1 MNLENRATKVMLKEM
16 PVFVAE
22 EKFALYKI
30 KSPYKEILEATC
42 IHDKDQ
48 FEAIDWLKHKY
59 KIHLGFRT
67 FSRKYAKALEMFR
80 TAHLLYNEK
89 NQSKQSPE

>member
-1 MNLENRATKVMLKEM
+1 MNIENRATKVMLKNM
-16 PVFVAE
+16 PVFMVE
-22 EKFALYKI
+22 DLIRRYKI

-42 IHDKDQ
+42 IKDKDQ
-48 FEAIDWLKHKY
+48 FEAMDWLKKEY

-80 TAHLLYNEK
+80 TAHLLYKHET
-89 NQSKQSPE
+89 